1 MGGLPGLPHLHWLL
15 GRERAAPAQVPSRF
29 RSLPHARAKT
39 HFVQFKSE
47 ALRGINTAL
56 PYFSL
61 VYTTALP

>member
-1 MGGLPGLPHLHWLL
+1 MAK
-15 GRERAAPAQVPSRF
+15 RYTDEFRRDAVPSRF

-56 PYFSL
+56 LYFSL
-61 VYTTALP
+61 VFTTALP

>member
-1 MGGLPGLPHLHWLL
+1 MAK
-15 GRERAAPAQVPSRF
+15 RYTDEFRRDAVPSRF

-56 PYFSL
+56 LYFSL
-61 VYTTALP
+61 VFTTALL